1 MSQLALQSNAK
12 DMMGSAT
19 LSAVRG
25 QGSKGSGAPKRGA
38 GSVGLVADLSNKLAR
53 QRKQLDELV
62 AAQAAKKSTWKWYH
76 VLGLIL
82 LNNLVVMAIGI
93 TAGSAFYGV
102 GPIAEGSFKSG
113 MIKTEG
119 LQVMADEGHQQVVFE
134 STVGTADLTIKAAN
148 GFDSTILFAGKDEAA
163 RFSMVA
169 SGEDYFAIRSSD
181 GRDRISLTQGVTGE
195 SELRMDPM
203 GGELVRPQPL
213 PPLHAPVPAAAQP
226 PQPTAA
232 GCSARGYRSQ
242 QECAGNLGRPELRLR
257 HDPDAQQLDAHHVGR
272 RHHAQAGRARDAE
285 GQRGGRRG

>member
-1 MSQLALQSNAK
+1 MSELALQPNGKEMQFGASAK
-12 DMMGSAT
+12 
-19 LSAVRG
+19 LSAMG
-25 QGSKGSGAPKRGA
+25 GSSRSGGGGGGPKRGA

-102 GPIAEGSFKSG
+102 GPISEGSFKSG

-148 GFDSTILFAGKDEAA
+148 GFDSTVLFAGNDEAT

-169 SGEDYFAIRSSD
+169 SGEDYFAIRSSN
-181 GRDRISLTQGVTGE
+181 GVDRIALTQAVTGE
-195 SELRMDPM
+195 SELRMDPQ
-203 GGELVRPQPL
+203 GGELVISDDLSFGYDTIRTRNSSLHIMSAGDITMKPGGLGMLKVHAVVDIAETLTVGDSTDNPL
-213 PPLHAPVPAAAQP
+213 L
-226 PQPTAA
+226 
-232 GCSARGYRSQ
+232 
-242 QECAGNLGRPELRLR
+242 
-257 HDPDAQQLDAHHVGR
+257 
-272 RHHAQAGRARDAE
+272 
-285 GQRGGRRG
+285 